1 MLVRVVYVSSV
12 AAGMT
17 SDGMERLVASAQ
29 RRNRQLDLT
38 GALLNGDGRFVQ
50 ALEGREE
57 AVDSMMA
64 KIEADQRHTGIHILA
79 RQNITKRAFGAWDMA
94 FVHDAEWLQ
103 NVQAVVDG
111 TMTVDALVSI
121 LVDKVEARRSAP
133 Y

>member
-1 MLVRVVYVSSV
+1 MLVRVLYVSSV

-64 KIEADQRHTGIHILA
+64 KIEADQRHTGIQILA

-94 FVHDAEWLQ
+94 FIQDAQWLQ
-103 NVQAVVDG
+103 NFEAVGDG

>member
-12 AAGMT
+12 AKGLAG
-17 SDGMERLVASAQ
+17 DGMERLVASAQ

-38 GALLNGDGRFVQ
+38 GALLTGDGRFVQ

-57 AVDSMMA
+57 AVDNMMA
-64 KIEADQRHTGIHILA
+64 KIVADPRHDSLALLA
-79 RQNITKRAFGAWDMA
+79 RQSIAKRAFGAWDMA

>member
-17 SDGMERLVASAQ
+17 GDGMERCVASAQ

-38 GALLNGDGRFVQ
+38 GALLNGDGRLVQ

-64 KIEADQRHTGIHILA
+64 KIVADQRHTGIQILA

-94 FVHDAEWLQ
+94 FVHDDEWLPT
-103 NVQAVVDG
+103 VEAVANG
-111 TMTVDALVSI
+111 TLTVDALVSI
-121 LVDKVEARRSAP
+121 LVDKVEARHSAP